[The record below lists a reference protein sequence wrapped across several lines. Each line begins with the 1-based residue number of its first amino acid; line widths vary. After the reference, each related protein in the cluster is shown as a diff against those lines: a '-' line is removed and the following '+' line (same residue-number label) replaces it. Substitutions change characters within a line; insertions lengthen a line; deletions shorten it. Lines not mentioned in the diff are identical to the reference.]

1 MTIKTICLVITIII
15 ANLLFCGLAIS
26 VDTTKPQKKYLN
38 ILVLENNTVF
48 GVTEQKTKDGK
59 YIPIEL
65 KGEEKVKIVLYEFTM
80 KDEVTIDILK
90 SDKLQKGIIEILK
103 AEKAVSVNLLNQWAQ
118 DKSTNNREKAT
129 YLLKVV
135 TNTTN

>member
-1 MTIKTICLVITIII
+1 
-15 ANLLFCGLAIS
+15 
-26 VDTTKPQKKYLN
+26 
-38 ILVLENNTVF
+38 
-48 GVTEQKTKDGK
+48 
-59 YIPIEL
+59 
-65 KGEEKVKIVLYEFTM
+65 M